1 MFSYIFGKTPRRI
14 STTVGT
20 DPDSVSGLVRRFN
33 TGTGRVWVDTFNGG
47 TEAVANGDLVG
58 SIRDKI
64 NASTYIP
71 AFSSGNKGTLRT
83 STGPGGVR
91 YIEFSA
97 TTKFRESFTL
107 ANGFTRFNVFR
118 VRTGTTLGNYMIGG
132 ASVLDGLLQ
141 PLAGPNI
148 RLYSGSGGP
157 SLAFALDTWYVSCEV
172 YNGASSVLS
181 LNGGT
186 EATGNPGTNAPSG
199 LSLGDTSF
207 PTLFDWCETIIYNTV
222 LGLSTRTGIV
232 SNLKAYYG
240 IA

>member
-1 MFSYIFGKTPRRI
+1 MFPYIFAKTPRRI

-33 TGTGRVWVDTFNGG
+33 TGTGRLFVGTANTGTLAVNAGG
-47 TEAVANGDLVG
+47 AVG

-64 NASTYIP
+64 SSSTYIP
-71 AFSSGNKGTLRT
+71 ALSGSNLGTLRT
-83 STGPGGVR
+83 STGPGGIR
-91 YIEFSA
+91 YIEFTA

-107 ANGFTRFNVFR
+107 ANGFSRFNVFR
-118 VRTGTTLGNYMIGG
+118 IRTGTTLGNYMIGG
-132 ASVLDGLLQ
+132 ANIENGLLQ

-148 RLYSGSGGP
+148 RLYSGAGGP
-157 SLAFALDTWYVSCEV
+157 SKSFTLDTWYVSCEV

-186 EATGNPGTNAPSG
+186 EATGNPGTADPSG
-199 LSLGDTSF
+199 LSLNDLSF
-207 PTLFDWCETIIYNTV
+207 PTLFDWCETIIYNTA